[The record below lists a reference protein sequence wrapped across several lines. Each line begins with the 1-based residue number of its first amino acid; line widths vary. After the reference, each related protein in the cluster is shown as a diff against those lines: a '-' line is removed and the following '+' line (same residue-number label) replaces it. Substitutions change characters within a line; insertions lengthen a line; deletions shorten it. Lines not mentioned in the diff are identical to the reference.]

1 MFSLANSIVVWRGS
15 LYIACDS
22 LSVSVY
28 LEESFKNVSFVKLP
42 TFLDSVFCLVVVLF
56 FFFLCSWT
64 SR

>member
-28 LEESFKNVSFVKLP
+28 LEESLKNVSFVKLP
-42 TFLDSVFCLVVVLF
+42 TFLDSVFLF
-56 FFFLCSWT
+56 GCCFVFFSLFMDF
-64 SR
+64 